1 MNSLAETISAI
12 AVVNGHTV
20 SVRADD
26 VFKESLVLECKNCD
40 EWIYCETP
48 RQKGGD
54 IELYSATLNS
64 CPSSRGGRYLD
75 WTEEM
80 LKELELKETFRW
92 PLDGVKVERIK

>member
-1 MNSLAETISAI
+1 MSSLAETISAI

-20 SVRADD
+20 SVRVED
-26 VFKESLVLECKNCD
+26 VFEESLVLECKNCD

-48 RQKGGD
+48 GQEDD

-64 CPSSRGGRYLD
+64 CPSSRGDRYLD
-75 WTEEM
+75 WTEDM
-80 LKELELKETFRW
+80 LKELELKETSRW